1 MRIVLATIGVLCM
14 LGGAMLMPIGAW
26 ILPTLIIPSTA
37 EVNNGPFI
45 LGAFLAI
52 RTVIDYP
59 NGVAGFWAR
68 FLRPFHASERVAW
81 ASADKEGAPAPPAA
95 EAAATQDE
103 AVEFERALQGADEAV
118 RLDA

>member
-1 MRIVLATIGVLCM
+1 VIAGIAL
-14 LGGAMLMPIGAW
+14 LGGAVLMPIGAW

-37 EVNNGPFI
+37 EINNGPFI

-59 NGVAGFWAR
+59 NGVAGFWSR

-81 ASADKEGAPAPPAA
+81 ASADAEGAPAPPAA
-95 EAAATQDE
+95 VAEATQDE
-103 AVEFERALQGADEAV
+103 AAEFQRALRGADEAV
-118 RLDA
+118 KLDA